1 MADKTQTPPKEE
13 LGIEYGDSGVRI
25 FNGVIVTD
33 EYRPE
38 LAGHALM
45 RTIEEMRR
53 GDATIHAGLTAVK
66 MPIIAAEWFVVPGGE
81 DAQDK
86 AAAEL
91 IDFQF
96 NDVLNWKNILT
107 EILTMLEFGFSVF
120 ELVFD
125 FRSVNGVDRIV
136 ITKIAFRKQTTIY
149 AWLTQDG
156 QPGITQFKAMG
167 EIVSIPEAKLITF
180 THQQEGDNW
189 QGVSILRSAYQNW
202 YYKKTLYQID
212 AVGHERQSLGVVK
225 IEYPTG
231 ATDTMR
237 EAARMAAQ
245 NVRAN
250 ERAYIEQPVGWMID
264 FMDMKANTTK
274 DPSGSIAHHDRQILK
289 SMAVQYLD
297 IGASKS
303 SGARSSSQ
311 DQRKVLELQ
320 DQAIAYQ
327 IASKITEKIVKTVV
341 DLNFNVTNYPS
352 WNVDKIEEDSI
363 VDLAAAVTSL
373 SGAEFLTPSDEDE
386 AHVRKLLRF
395 PEQSEE
401 TIDRDRA
408 KLNVVPMPVKDAADN
423 KVDDEANADDSE
435 GGVKASAILHS
446 AKQIHAA
453 LTDKLYGPS
462 NAA

>member
-1 MADKTQTPPKEE
+1 MADKSPQQPQKEE

-38 LAGHALM
+38 LTGHALM

-81 DAQDK
+81 TDQDK
-86 AAAEL
+86 AASDL
-91 IDFQF
+91 IDYQF
-96 NDVLNWKNILT
+96 NEAINWKATLT
-107 EILTMLEFGFSVF
+107 EILTMLEFGFAVF
-120 ELVFD
+120 ELVLD
-125 FRSVNGVDRIV
+125 IRQVNGVDRIV

-149 AWLTQDG
+149 AWLTQDAK
-156 QPGITQFKAMG
+156 PGITQFKSTG
-167 EIVSIPEAKLITF
+167 EIVSIPEDKLVTF

-231 ATDTMR
+231 ASNDMR
-237 EAARMAAQ
+237 EQARLAAQ

-250 ERAYIEQPVGWMID
+250 ERAYIEQPTGWTID

-274 DPSGSIAHHDRQILK
+274 DPSASIAHHDRQILK

-297 IGASKS
+297 IGASRS

-327 IASKITEKIVKTVV
+327 IASKVTEKIVKTVI
-341 DLNFNVTNYPS
+341 DLNFNLSTYPKWS
-352 WNVDKIEEDSI
+352 VDKIEEDSI
-363 VDLAAAVTSL
+363 VDLAAAVESL
-373 SGAEFLTPSDEDE
+373 SGANFLTPTDEDE
-386 AHVRKLLRF
+386 EHVRKLLRF
-395 PEQSEE
+395 PDLPEDMLEQ
-401 TIDRDRA
+401 DRS
-408 KLNVVPMPVKDAADN
+408 KLNVVPTPLKDAAD
-423 KVDDEANADDSE
+423 KQVETAAKADGSD
-435 GGVKASAILHS
+435 VKASAILAN
-446 AKQIHAA
+446 AKQIHEA
-453 LTDKLYGPS
+453 LTDKLYGS
-462 NAA
+462 SEAA